1 MLLHLQDRDALLEAF
16 SSAAQT
22 SVALKIATAE
32 LPTSPAAIDSPAD
45 LKAPAQNGSAAAHHD
60 SVDSAPGVQSA
71 QEADSSSTSGEEDG
85 AEQPAAHQQQHH
97 AGHAASNIVGRAW
110 SSAINGEEV
119 HSAAAAPL
127 PAPQQ
132 QRQQQLSQPGGPLQ
146 GDFLADLLTS
156 SYTRHAPGT
165 GDMRHD
171 TEGWRCLETS
181 FKVQCPARLA
191 PLPSLCL
198 ECCRRLS

>member
-132 QRQQQLSQPGGPLQ
+132 QRQQAAVTNRRAPTGRLSSGSPDVLIHAACPGHRRHEARHRGLALPGDQLQ
-146 GDFLADLLTS
+146 GTVPCPL
-156 SYTRHAPGT
+156 GT
-165 GDMRHD
+165 P
-171 TEGWRCLETS
+171 TIIVS
-181 FKVQCPARLA
+181 
-191 PLPSLCL
+191 
-198 ECCRRLS
+198 